1 MTDKIKTMMLV
12 GNVDADPELFET
24 AVDYA
29 WMNKPLEFAIVAV
42 DTVIGG
48 LHNCAFTDAQ
58 KRLLEIANEAK
69 EWGISEV
76 IFNRVETG
84 GAA

>member
-1 MTDKIKTMMLV
+1 MTDSKIKTMMLV
-12 GNVDADPELFET
+12 GNVDADPALFEE
-24 AVDYA
+24 AENYA
-29 WMNKPLEFAIVAV
+29 WMSKPMEFAIVAV

-69 EWGISEV
+69 EWGIPEV
-76 IFNRVETG
+76 IFNRVEG